1 MTLISCENLALG
13 YEGRVV
19 SSGFNFSVNE
29 GDYLCI
35 VGDNG
40 SGKSTLMKAL
50 LGLNPPLSGKLTIEK
65 GVKIGYLPQQ
75 SPVQKDFPA
84 SVEEVVLSGCL
95 RDRSFSLFYTKKEKQ
110 RANEVMERLKIT
122 QLRKRCY
129 REISGGQQQ
138 RVLLSRAL
146 LAAEKLLILDEP
158 CSGLDPSISQE
169 VYGLIQG
176 LNEDG
181 LSIVMVSHDI
191 PAALKYASHI
201 LHVGSSPLFFGTK
214 EDYKASKLAD
224 LYLGGDYK

>member
-13 YEGRVV
+13 YEGRIV

-50 LGLNPPLSGKLTIEK
+50 LGLNPPISGRLSIEK

-95 RDRSFSLFYTKKEKQ
+95 RDKGFSLFYSKKEKQ
-110 RANEVMERLKIT
+110 RAAQVMEKLKIT
-122 QLRKRCY
+122 ALRKRCY
-129 REISGGQQQ
+129 RELSGGQQQ

-146 LAAEKLLILDEP
+146 LAAEKLIILDEP

-169 VYGLIQG
+169 VYSLIEG
-176 LNEDG
+176 LNKEG
-181 LSIVMVSHDI
+181 LSIIMVSHDI
-191 PAALKYASHI
+191 PAALKYSSHI
-201 LHVGSSPLFFGTK
+201 LHVGSAPLFFGTR
-214 EDYKASKLAD
+214 EEYKSSRLVD
-224 LYLGGDYK
+224 LYLGGNEK